1 MVLDRPRHHRN
12 QITPFSQTTF
22 SRTSKSQAPLQA
34 HQVHAS
40 NSPMS
45 KKKKRPHHP
54 TSTIPLSFPSNQ
66 PHQSLSPQSLDTH
79 QQRTHTPAGSAFPR
93 KKKCMQKN
101 FFSFLFLV
109 LSCFVFF
116 FSSFSFLINDD
127 THDDTFRY
135 TISLFNLIFI
145 IALFFLLFC
154 RSELILI
161 FV

>member
-1 MVLDRPRHHRN
+1 
-12 QITPFSQTTF
+12 
-22 SRTSKSQAPLQA
+22 
-34 HQVHAS
+34 
-40 NSPMS
+40 MS
-45 KKKKRPHHP
+45 KKKKSDLTTQPPPSRFLSHLINP
-54 TSTIPLSFPSNQ
+54 TNLSLPNLSTRTNKEPIPQREVHFPE
-66 PHQSLSPQSLDTH
+66 
-79 QQRTHTPAGSAFPR
+79 

-101 FFSFLFLV
+101 FFSFPCLVSFPFFLI
-109 LSCFVFF
+109 
-116 FSSFSFLINDD
+116 FSFLINDD